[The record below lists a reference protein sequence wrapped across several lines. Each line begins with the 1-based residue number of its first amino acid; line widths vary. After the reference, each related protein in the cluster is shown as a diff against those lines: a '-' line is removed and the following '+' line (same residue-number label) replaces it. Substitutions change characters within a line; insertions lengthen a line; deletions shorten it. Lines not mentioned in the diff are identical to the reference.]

1 MTAKNFKEV
10 MHNIACSEE
19 SEKYYREI
27 RNAKKRRKIVKT
39 GLICSAAIV
48 AVLSAALLTLKL
60 LRPAKEL
67 QPTGNNGEALIAVPA
82 TESPFYPT
90 DEPPFYPTDEPP
102 GAVETTPSA
111 LVDTPNG
118 YRLQLKDSLLNKNE
132 DNVQQLADLEF
143 DSLSDLIETL
153 LKDKFDDWQ
162 LEVINTFPSDKDG
175 IKIFD
180 INNAPSIALPD
191 GFEVAAVYWR
201 GEYYSFLVNGKYGEQ
216 VYIHW
221 LSEESLS
228 KKKEESINPIT
239 FYPGI
244 ELLRQN
250 IIDDNTI
257 EYEFTTQTAQLR
269 RIVYQIDPQTCVVET
284 FRVSSIFPDIFTSNE
299 IPNSI
304 SVFREE
310 NGLCY
315 TVDCF
320 DLITKPDIESL
331 LQFRLQI

>member
-1 MTAKNFKEV
+1 MTKKDFNEA
-10 MHNIACSEE
+10 MHIIACSEDG
-19 SEKYYREI
+19 EKYYREI

-39 GLICSAAIV
+39 GVICSAAIV

-60 LRPAKEL
+60 SRPAKEL

-82 TESPFYPT
+82 TESPL
-90 DEPPFYPTDEPP
+90 YPTDEPP

-132 DNVQQLADLEF
+132 DNVQQQADLEF

-162 LEVINTFPSDKDG
+162 VEVINTFPSDKDG

-191 GFEVAAVYWR
+191 GFEVTKVYWQ

-320 DLITKPDIESL
+320 DLITKPDFESL